1 MKNGKGRPSKFI
13 GGVFI
18 KSFRLPKNKK
28 LRNKVI
34 KDIYALLVEI
44 EIESKRTGKEL

>member
-13 GGVFI
+13 GGAI
-18 KSFRLPKNKK
+18 LKSFRIPKNKK
-28 LRNKVI
+28 LQNKAI
-34 KDIYALLVEI
+34 KDIYALLTEL

>member
-1 MKNGKGRPSKFI
+1 MKKGKGRPSKFI

-28 LRNKVI
+28 LQNKAI
-34 KDIYALLVEI
+34 KDIYALLADL
-44 EIESKRTGKEL
+44 EIESKRIGKEL